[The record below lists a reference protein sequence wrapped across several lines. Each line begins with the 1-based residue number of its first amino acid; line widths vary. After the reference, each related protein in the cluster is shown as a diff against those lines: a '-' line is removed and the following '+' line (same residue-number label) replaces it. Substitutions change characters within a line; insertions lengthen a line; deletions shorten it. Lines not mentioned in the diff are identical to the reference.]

1 MALRVPDLPQGVT
14 NRLPRALIGWFNDIK
29 RLLQLA
35 LNDNFDPDAP
45 VPLSVFTVSTLPA
58 ATSAGLIYV
67 SDESGGPTVAYADGA
82 NWRRVQDNAIVS

>member
-29 RLLQLA
+29 RLLQAA
-35 LNDNFDPDAP
+35 LDDMFDPAAP
-45 VPLSVFTVSTLPA
+45 VPLPIFTVATLPP
-58 ATSAGLIYV
+58 ATSAGLIFV

-82 NWRRVQDNAIVS
+82 NWRRVQDNAVVS